1 MAGRK
6 PIAIDLALIERAA
19 ALGLTVEEIADL
31 LGVSRWTIERRAD
44 AALQRGRA
52 KLALRLRRMQ
62 WRAAK
67 RGSAAMLI
75 WLGKQYLGQRDA
87 QDIRTDGGQ
96 LAIVERIV
104 TANTERPAG

>member
-1 MAGRK
+1 MPGRK
-6 PIAIDLALIERAA
+6 PKSIDSTLVERAA
-19 ALGLTVEEIADL
+19 ALGLTDDEIGQL
-31 LGVSRWTIERRAD
+31 LGVSRWTVERKAA
-44 AALQRGRA
+44 AALNRGRA